1 MWNNQK
7 EIYSIVWVSF
17 MRGKYMD
24 KKYKDCIV
32 VFLDILGFKNTI
44 TNSKTE
50 ESVKKIFDILTYIEA
65 WNTSD
70 GLNKFIEE
78 KDFRSESFL
87 ENKSVNFN
95 EIQQEIQISYFSDS
109 LAISLPY
116 DESNLETRLFLIT
129 RTLAYFITK
138 VSSMNF
144 FIRGGIS
151 IGKMYHN
158 KNIFF
163 GPAFLEANR
172 LESEVAIYPRVI
184 FSTDLVD
191 VVKQIPYVKESED
204 GIFHI
209 DWFDFLK
216 QQVNKEFYQKPANLQ
231 NMNYIKKLI
240 QENIDSNDDIKIK
253 SKYIWLL
260 SQI

>member
-1 MWNNQK
+1 
-7 EIYSIVWVSF
+7 
-17 MRGKYMD
+17 MD

-44 TNSKTE
+44 ISSKTE
-50 ESVKKIFDILTYIEA
+50 ESVRKIFDILTYVEA

-95 EIQQEIQISYFSDS
+95 EIQREIQISYFSDS
-109 LAISLPY
+109 LVISLPY
-116 DESNLETRLFLIT
+116 DKSNLETRLFLIT
-129 RTLAYFITK
+129 HTLAYFITK
-138 VSSMNF
+138 VSSMNY

-151 IGKMYHN
+151 IGKMYHK

-216 QQVNKEFYQKPANLQ
+216 QEDNEMPYQKTVNLPD
-231 NMNYIKKLI
+231 MNHIKGLI
-240 QENIDSNDDIKIK
+240 QKNIDSNSDIKIK

-260 SQI
+260 NQI

>member
-1 MWNNQK
+1 
-7 EIYSIVWVSF
+7 
-17 MRGKYMD
+17 MD

-32 VFLDILGFKNTI
+32 VFLDILGFKNI
-44 TNSKTE
+44 IINSKTE
-50 ESVKKIFDILTYIEA
+50 ESVKKIFDILTYVEA

-78 KDFRSESFL
+78 KNFRSESFL

-109 LAISLPY
+109 LVISLPY
-116 DESNLETRLFLIT
+116 DDINLDIRLFLIDHA
-129 RTLAYFITK
+129 LACFMTK
-138 VSSMNF
+138 MAAMNF

-151 IGKMYHN
+151 IGKMYHK

-163 GPAFLEANR
+163 GPAFLEAYR

-209 DWFDFLK
+209 NWFDFLK
-216 QQVNKEFYQKPANLQ
+216 QEDNEMPYQNTANLLDV
-231 NMNYIKKLI
+231 NHVKELI
-240 QENIDSNDDIKIK
+240 QENIDSNSDIKIK

-260 SQI
+260 NQI

>member
-1 MWNNQK
+1 
-7 EIYSIVWVSF
+7 
-17 MRGKYMD
+17 MD

-44 TNSKTE
+44 INSETDV
-50 ESVKKIFDILTYIEA
+50 SVKKIFDILTYVEA

-78 KDFRSESFL
+78 KDFHSEPYFQ
-87 ENKSVNFN
+87 KKTINFN
-95 EIQQEIQISYFSDS
+95 EILKEIQISYFSDS
-109 LAISLPY
+109 LVISLPY
-116 DESNLETRLFLIT
+116 NDSNLDVRLFLII
-129 RTLAYFITK
+129 RSLANFITK

-151 IGKMYHN
+151 IGKMYHK

-163 GPAFLEANR
+163 GPAFLEAYK

-184 FSTDLVD
+184 FSTNLIDI
-191 VVKQIPYVKESED
+191 VKDILYVKDSED

-216 QQVNKEFYQKPANLQ
+216 QQVNKGFYQKPANLPT
-231 NMNYIKKLI
+231 MNYIKELI
-240 QENIDSNDDIKIK
+240 QENIDSNSDIKIK

-260 SQI
+260 NQI

>member
-1 MWNNQK
+1 
-7 EIYSIVWVSF
+7 
-17 MRGKYMD
+17 MD
-24 KKYKDCIV
+24 LKIKYKEEKTNE
-32 VFLDILGFKNTI
+32 DI
-44 TNSKTE
+44 
-50 ESVKKIFDILTYIEA
+50 KKIFDVLTFFEA

-78 KDFRSESFL
+78 KDFHSEPFL
-87 ENKSVNFN
+87 QKRTINFK

-109 LAISLPY
+109 LVISLPY
-116 DESNLETRLFLIT
+116 DDINLDIRLFLIDHA
-129 RTLAYFITK
+129 LSCFMTK
-138 VSSMNF
+138 MAAMNF

-191 VVKQIPYVKESED
+191 VVKQIPYVKKSED

-216 QQVNKEFYQKPANLQ
+216 QEDNKMLYQKTVNLPD
-231 NMNYIKKLI
+231 MNHVKELI
-240 QENIDSNDDIKIK
+240 QKNIDSNSDIKIK

-260 SQI
+260 NQI